1 MDTTSNFQT
10 IYQSN
15 LYNLKDWCKEKDVNP
30 AKAKALKGV
39 STTGYSDDTV
49 KKSPYKH
56 R

>member
-1 MDTTSNFQT
+1 MDTTSNFRLFISP
-10 IYQSN
+10 IYIT
-15 LYNLKDWCKEKDVNP
+15 LRIGVKEKDVNP